1 MGAPG
6 RRYFRVAFPSRTT
19 STSSCEE
26 WTRGRGRGGR
36 GGGRRE
42 EGRSGTGLTAQ
53 GGGEAD
59 TGMSGP
65 ASTQPRP
72 APGSVQAA
80 VVCRCHSVGRQAVS
94 TVCSWTLKRTASGRR
109 MADGSV
115 SGTRLR
121 AREWVLGGCPLCPR
135 CPLQPAPGP
144 ACGCWCSSLGRT
156 SAARLQRPS
165 ARGAQLRLWSHALSR
180 RFRSSLCAHI
190 EKEGR
195 NQPVNLVLSVT
206 QSSFINFV
214 A

>member
-6 RRYFRVAFPSRTT
+6 RRYFRVAFPARTT

-94 TVCSWTLKRTASGRR
+94 TVCSVDAHEDSEWPS
-109 MADGSV
+109 DG
-115 SGTRLR
+115 G
-121 AREWVLGGCPLCPR
+121 WVTIMG
-135 CPLQPAPGP
+135 Q
-144 ACGCWCSSLGRT
+144 
-156 SAARLQRPS
+156 SAAR
-165 ARGAQLRLWSHALSR
+165 G
-180 RFRSSLCAHI
+180 
-190 EKEGR
+190 
-195 NQPVNLVLSVT
+195 
-206 QSSFINFV
+206 
-214 A
+214 